1 MDCFIKITPQK
12 NTENKI
18 TIHKREFK
26 ILQEHIKSNTNV
38 IICGNVG
45 SGKTHFLDCILNDR
59 NSIEITHENISNK
72 NDQSNK
78 DNLIEYLIKENSE
91 FRLITATLQTLMP
104 T

>member
-45 SGKTHFLDCILNDR
+45 SGKTHFLDL
-59 NSIEITHENISNK
+59 S
-72 NDQSNK
+72 
-78 DNLIEYLIKENSE
+78 
-91 FRLITATLQTLMP
+91 LMIGIVSR
-104 T
+104 

>member
-26 ILQEHIKSNTNV
+26 ILQEHLKSNTNV

-72 NDQSNK
+72 IYMLKNLSKKKLKLILQDLLLLSGIWQS
-78 DNLIEYLIKENSE
+78 
-91 FRLITATLQTLMP
+91 
-104 T
+104 